1 MIKFYGD
8 NKFSIKMYINT
19 DVFYLKNNQIL
30 NKFKYQ
36 IMNLEAGFQF
46 IIFLVLFGFT
56 NYLIMLKRYEND
68 LKKRKIIQNNKLL
81 NLYPKG
87 TFIDL

>member
-1 MIKFYGD
+1 
-8 NKFSIKMYINT
+8 MYINT

-87 TFIDL
+87 TFINL